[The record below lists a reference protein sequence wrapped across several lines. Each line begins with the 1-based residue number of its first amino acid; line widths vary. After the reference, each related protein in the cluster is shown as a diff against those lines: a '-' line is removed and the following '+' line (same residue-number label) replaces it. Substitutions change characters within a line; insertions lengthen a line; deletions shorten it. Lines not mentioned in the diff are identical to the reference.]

1 MTGMSVHLQAFTSP
15 EGTQTPRTP
24 PGDTALHPPPTEMKR
39 KPPEAEPNR
48 AAGDDADG
56 TGPTTSTEI
65 RPLIH
70 VIGPMPPAPP
80 PATRPGPTPGD
91 PHPTIAGGKQNAAE
105 PRGARESRTPP
116 GDESDF

>member
-65 RPLIH
+65 RPLIN
-70 VIGPMPPAPP
+70 VIGPMPSASP
-80 PATRPGPTPGD
+80 PATRLGSTSGD
-91 PHPTIAGGKQNAAE
+91 FRFIPVGGK
-105 PRGARESRTPP
+105 
-116 GDESDF
+116 